1 RALRPG
7 GIRGQLAA
15 GQPVAG
21 RRARADRGAVLQR
34 RLLAAPPHGSERLQ
48 LPPARPGHAGG
59 TRRRHADA
67 DQRRP
72 RLFARGRAG
81 LYPSSRRWPAA
92 ARQLF
97 LQRGHRSG
105 FPAAGQ
111 RAARDRAG
119 LGGLAAG
126 TDPGPGHAR
135 PTRRP
140 ACHPGRHGGC
150 PYRGRRA
157 PGLGARRLTGVAGDG
172 SAQPA
177 GRALHRPGRARVR
190 PGLGAAPRTRVQAR
204 GDMALLAR
212 PARMRWRRGA
222 GGAGLAG
229 VMALAAA
236 GPGHAQVDEYA
247 LKAAFVYNIAAF
259 AQWRGAPEGV
269 LTLCV
274 QAGPELDA
282 AVAAMAGRSL
292 AGRRVEVTR
301 TPPAGGCDVLVRDAH
316 PADAV
321 DVEAE
326 VDARLVICDA
336 CELPDGSSTVAL

>member
-1 RALRPG
+1 
-7 GIRGQLAA
+7 
-15 GQPVAG
+15 
-21 RRARADRGAVLQR
+21 
-34 RLLAAPPHGSERLQ
+34 
-48 LPPARPGHAGG
+48 
-59 TRRRHADA
+59 
-67 DQRRP
+67 
-72 RLFARGRAG
+72 
-81 LYPSSRRWPAA
+81 
-92 ARQLF
+92 
-97 LQRGHRSG
+97 
-105 FPAAGQ
+105 
-111 RAARDRAG
+111 
-119 LGGLAAG
+119 
-126 TDPGPGHAR
+126 
-135 PTRRP
+135 
-140 ACHPGRHGGC
+140 
-150 PYRGRRA
+150 
-157 PGLGARRLTGVAGDG
+157 
-172 SAQPA
+172 
-177 GRALHRPGRARVR
+177 
-190 PGLGAAPRTRVQAR
+190 
-204 GDMALLAR
+204 
-212 PARMRWRRGA
+212 MRWRRGA

-336 CELPDGSSTVAL
+336 CELPDGSSTVALVREGNRIRFDVDATRARMDGVTLSSQLLRLARRVL